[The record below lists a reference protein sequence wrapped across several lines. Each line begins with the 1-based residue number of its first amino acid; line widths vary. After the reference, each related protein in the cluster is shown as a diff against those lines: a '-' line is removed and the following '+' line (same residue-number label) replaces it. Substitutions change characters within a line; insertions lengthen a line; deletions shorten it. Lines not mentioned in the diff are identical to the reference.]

1 MNNMQINGNS
11 MIDEQHANLF
21 DSKISDLPMNY
32 LGVPVSS
39 AGFVCMTGLSW
50 WKRLIKDFKVGKAVF
65 FL

>member
-32 LGVPVSS
+32 LGVPVSPS
-39 AGFVCMTGLSW
+39 RLRVNDWVKLVEKVD
-50 WKRLIKDFKVGKAVF
+50 KRTSKL
-65 FL
+65 